1 MKQKGV
7 KQMSRI
13 SLAAARVNA
22 KLTQEEMANKLGITR
37 QTYAAWESGKTDMR
51 TAYFIAFCQITGFST
66 DDIFL
71 PNESTESKQM

>member
-1 MKQKGV
+1 
-7 KQMSRI
+7 MSRI

-22 KLTQEEMANKLGITR
+22 KLTQEEMANKLEVTR
-37 QTYAAWESGKTDMR
+37 QTYHAWETGKAKMK

-71 PNESTESKQM
+71 PDVLTESEPKVNSEE

>member
-1 MKQKGV
+1 
-7 KQMSRI
+7 MSKI

-37 QTYAAWESGKTDMR
+37 QTYAAWESGKAEMK
-51 TAYFIAFCQITGFST
+51 TAFFIAFCQITGFSV

-71 PNESTESKQM
+71 PSESTENQLP